1 MRRKI
6 IAMLIFLTLLAL
18 TGMPRQKMS
27 RQIQLDSSGY
37 YVDTI
42 EKVGSTFK
50 YRIQ

>member
-6 IAMLIFLTLLAL
+6 IAMLIFLTLMAL
-18 TGMPRQKMS
+18 TGMPRQKMKKAMS
-27 RQIQLDSSGY
+27 LDRSGY
-37 YVDTI
+37 FVDTI